1 LILWLLSG
9 CGNGDDDS
17 PNGVGG
23 QVEKAIVVNGSSDN
37 ISLVDIVEDQVTSDL
52 GGITIGPN
60 VNRVAV
66 RGKRAYIVNSGAFPG
81 STGASVQV
89 IDFSTNTLINT
100 IPFPGGDNPWAIAFI
115 SGTKAYVTCLY
126 GNNVTVIDPTQPGAS
141 AISKTIPM
149 PEFDGPSGPV
159 DAGPEGIIVV
169 GGYAYVANTG
179 FDAAN
184 FGYLVGSVSVIDTAT
199 DQIVDV
205 DSDPANG
212 TDTPIPLTGRN
223 AQDLEV
229 DGEGDINVICTG
241 NYDDI
246 PGVMDVIDPDSW
258 SVTTSVPLGGSPG
271 NISIGNNLAVIGAGD
286 ADSCDLYVVR
296 TNTNSAEHDSSNP
309 LNLMDTSGWCTV
321 GKIAVS
327 SGGQHAYVPA
337 GDRGGEAKL
346 FELSLQP
353 GNLQTTQTFDLEPGA
368 DLPTAAGMLY

>member
-1 LILWLLSG
+1 M
-9 CGNGDDDS
+9 
-17 PNGVGG
+17 
-23 QVEKAIVVNGSSDN
+23 
-37 ISLVDIVEDQVTSDL
+37 
-52 GGITIGPN
+52 
-60 VNRVAV
+60 
-66 RGKRAYIVNSGAFPG
+66 
-81 STGASVQV
+81 
-89 IDFSTNTLINT
+89 
-100 IPFPGGDNPWAIAFI
+100 
-115 SGTKAYVTCLY
+115 TCLY

-141 AISKTIPM
+141 AISKTTIPM

-205 DSDPANG
+205 DSNPANG
-212 TDTPIPLTGRN
+212 TDTPISLTGRN

-229 DGEGDINVICTG
+229 DEEGDINVICTG

-258 SVTTSVPLGGSPG
+258 SVTTSIPLGGSPG

-296 TNTNSAEHDSSNP
+296 TNTNSTEHDSSNP